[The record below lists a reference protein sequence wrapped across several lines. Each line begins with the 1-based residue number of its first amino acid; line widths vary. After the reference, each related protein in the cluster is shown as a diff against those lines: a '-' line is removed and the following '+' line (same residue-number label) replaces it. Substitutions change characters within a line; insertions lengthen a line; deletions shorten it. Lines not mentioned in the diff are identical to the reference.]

1 MKKKPLGIL
10 VLALA
15 MVMLVGLLA
24 ACTGGKKTG
33 EPSATATASAS
44 GSETSPAAETA
55 ASTPVPLKQLELTI
69 WNTQGTDV
77 TAVEKPREDIAGDWL
92 AAKTGVRIK
101 EFYGNGGQQWDAKLT
116 TLIASDTLPDLVLTQ
131 SQQGPAHHAKLHE
144 GDLNWEL
151 TPELLQQYAPDVW
164 AAIPQFIWE
173 SIKVDGKIYGIP
185 FSLKV
190 DSEIDPSLSDEF
202 LTAFTS
208 PRDKATWSG
217 LTGNPIAIRDDILKA
232 LIPSAKDHAALMQ
245 LIKDRQAPLGDDMVI
260 PIKSTDEYVK
270 FMYDI
275 KEMGLKEGN
284 NPVYAFGYDGGDNWL
299 ALAVLGPEMLGY
311 KGYYYTG
318 YMNIPAKKMEF
329 GYLSPVIKEAG
340 RIQNQMLNDKVIDP
354 ESLVHNNEKF
364 KEKVMNGQYAMIVP
378 GWVGGFQLV
387 NDNLA
392 KAGKS
397 YKYVPFIT
405 EVPQH
410 PDFPAFKEGP
420 PTFSEALTLLKT
432 IKEED
437 VPQVLGWINTMFTEE
452 WEDIRYWGTKE
463 AGLYTENADGTRT
476 FNDPAMQ
483 KFLVERDVTAM
494 DWKDA
499 KGLSFN
505 NVPGG
510 TPGFWTGVNKWAGGP
525 SKYTPAFL
533 NNKIAYT
540 TLESALKFPA
550 SSKWT
555 QDLVPVPNI
564 QSWSAEYA
572 NIPEVQKLW
581 ATRATWDD
589 PFKVTLTAKDGEDYN
604 KKWDAAVANLR
615 KTIDIDKMLEEQT
628 KIAVPLLEKRTAQAK

>member
-1 MKKKPLGIL
+1 MNMKVKRIGIL
-10 VLALA
+10 TLA
-15 MVMLVGLLA
+15 MALLLGLLA
-24 ACTGGKKTG
+24 ACSGSKSNEASPSGSAATETQTG
-33 EPSATATASAS
+33 ESSQ
-44 GSETSPAAETA
+44 
-55 ASTPVPLKQLELTI
+55 TPEPTPKKQLELTI

-77 TAVEKPREDIAGDWL
+77 VAIEKPKEDIPGDWL
-92 AAKTGVRIK
+92 ANKTGVRIK
-101 EFYGNGGQQWDAKLT
+101 EFYGNGGQQWEAKLT
-116 TLIASDTLPDLVLTQ
+116 TLIAGDTLPDLVLTQ

-151 TPELLQQYAPDVW
+151 TPEMLQQHAPDVW
-164 AAIPQFIWE
+164 KAIPQFVWD

-185 FSLKV
+185 FSLMV
-190 DSEIDPSLSDEF
+190 DQEMDPSLSDEF
-202 LTAFTS
+202 LTVFTS

-217 LTGNPIAIRDDILKA
+217 LTSNPMAIRDDILKA
-232 LIPSAKDHAALMQ
+232 LIPSAKNYDELMQ
-245 LIKDRQAPLGDDMVI
+245 LINDRQAPLGDDMII
-260 PIKSTDEYVK
+260 PIQSTEAYIK

-284 NPVYAFGYDGGDNWL
+284 KPVYAFGYDGGDNWL

-318 YMNIPAKKMEF
+318 YMNIPEKKMEF

-340 RIQNQMLNDKVIDP
+340 KIQNQMLNDKVIDP

-364 KEKVMNGQYAMIVP
+364 KEKVMNGQYAIIVP

-387 NDNLA
+387 NDNLE
-392 KAGKS
+392 KAGKP
-397 YKYVPFIT
+397 YRYVPFIT
-405 EVPQH
+405 EVPQL
-410 PDFPAFKEGP
+410 PEYPAFKEGP
-420 PTFSEALTLLKT
+420 PTFIEALSLMKT

-452 WEDIRYWGTKE
+452 WEDIRFWGTKE

-476 FNDPAMQ
+476 FNDPVMQ
-483 KFLVERDVTAM
+483 KFLVDRDVAAM

-505 NVPGG
+505 NIVGG
-510 TPGFWTGVNKWAGGP
+510 TPGFWTGVTKWTGGA
-525 SKYTPAFL
+525 SVYQPAFL
-533 NNKIAYT
+533 NKAIKYT
-540 TLESALKFPA
+540 SLDSGLKFPA

-555 QDLVPVPNI
+555 QGFVPVPNI

-589 PFKVTLTAKDGEDYN
+589 PFKVTLTAKNEEDYN

-615 KTIDIDKMLEEQT
+615 KTIEIDKMLEEQT
-628 KIAVPLLEKRTAQAK
+628 KIALPLLEKRSQQGK